1 MNGDREEE
9 KAVGRQAGKE
19 DGKEGGTEVSR
30 K

>member
-1 MNGDREEE
+1 MEIGREGE

-30 K
+30 